1 MFVVCSMYVCIKYLM
16 TPCVAR
22 SRDAC
27 QIICSCVCKC
37 IGSSCDTACST
48 MVMKC
53 DTASYWG
60 VKGAPSVAALAINLL
75 RVCPPHCGGHIY
87 PCSTFAMSNNVGGY
101 APYVTPPSA
110 FSKSTTC
117 GFFKAPPN
125 SGAQGLTDHG
135 PCATASSSYHR
146 ICKCVAK

>member
-1 MFVVCSMYVCIKYLM
+1 
-16 TPCVAR
+16 
-22 SRDAC
+22 
-27 QIICSCVCKC
+27 
-37 IGSSCDTACST
+37 

-75 RVCPPHCGGHIY
+75 QEGHVY
-87 PCSTFAMSNNVGGY
+87 PCSTFAMSSSVGGY
-101 APYVTPPSA
+101 APYVSPPDQGLD
-110 FSKSTTC
+110 SKTTTC
-117 GFFKAPPN
+117 GFYKALPN

>member
-1 MFVVCSMYVCIKYLM
+1 
-16 TPCVAR
+16 
-22 SRDAC
+22 
-27 QIICSCVCKC
+27 
-37 IGSSCDTACST
+37 

-75 RVCPPHCGGHIY
+75 QGHLPYGSGGGIY
-87 PCSTFAMSNNVGGY
+87 PCSTFAMSSNVGGY
-101 APYVTPPSA
+101 APYVTPPPA

-135 PCATASSSYHR
+135 PCATTSSSYHR